1 MTLPVLALLTWK
13 VKPVAFSGRISVG
26 CFVCFLSSVSVNLN
40 AGFDNYMLQ
49 FWVWWIQVRASFT
62 QSGGAVQLQRKAE
75 EGLQY
80 LLRFEKMLLY
90 ILPA

>member
-1 MTLPVLALLTWK
+1 VL
-13 VKPVAFSGRISVG
+13 
-26 CFVCFLSSVSVNLN
+26 LSSVSVDLN

-49 FWVWWIQVRASFT
+49 FGVWWIQIRASFT
-62 QSGGAVQLQRKAE
+62 RSGGAVQLQRTAE

-80 LLRFEKMLLY
+80 LLRFKKMLLY